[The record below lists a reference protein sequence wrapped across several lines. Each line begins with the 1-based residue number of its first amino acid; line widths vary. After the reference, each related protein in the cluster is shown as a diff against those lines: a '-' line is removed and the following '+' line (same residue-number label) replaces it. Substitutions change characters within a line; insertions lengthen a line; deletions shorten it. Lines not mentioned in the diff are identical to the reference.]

1 MKLIVYISFIALLPS
16 FCFADAGFNIGRPKA
31 PCSAVFTGIDK
42 LNDFEFIKT
51 GFDEENMRK
60 DKDYNSSDM
69 LANNQ
74 SVNIYYRE
82 GGRRRYF
89 HGPVKILIR
98 NKLSKIVIDSFFL
111 DAEGY
116 NLVVNFTGV
125 GNNKVKYTIDRSRAD
140 YPYELFSGDDNG
152 NVSIAKRNRYI
163 LISLSVIGFLTLAFM
178 FFKRRK
184 TESSQKPENI

>member
-82 GGRRRYF
+82 GGRRYWQ
-89 HGPVKILIR
+89 GPVKILFR
-98 NKLSKIVIDSFFL
+98 NKLTKQISDSL
-111 DAEGY
+111 ILNAEGY

-125 GNNKVKYTIDRSRAD
+125 ENNKVTYTIDRSKAD